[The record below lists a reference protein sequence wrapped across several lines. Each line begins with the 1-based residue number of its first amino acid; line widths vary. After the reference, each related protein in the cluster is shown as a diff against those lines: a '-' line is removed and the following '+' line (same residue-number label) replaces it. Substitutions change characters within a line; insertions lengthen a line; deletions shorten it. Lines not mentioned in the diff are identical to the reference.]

1 METKMAQ
8 SSAHQD
14 PANSWQWMRNIYHYD
29 ALEIHP
35 CAVIGR
41 DLFRRDIVEQCE
53 PKEAHVWTVYGH
65 LRNGGVH
72 DFEDFP
78 TEADAIAF
86 HDRLIG
92 IWPHLA
98 GPEGG
103 QS

>member
-1 METKMAQ
+1 MTQCPIAKAR
-8 SSAHQD
+8 ALIPH
-14 PANSWQWMRNIYHYD
+14 WMRDIRAYD

-41 DLFRRDIVEQCE
+41 DLFSRDIVEPCE
-53 PKEAHVWTVYGH
+53 PKDAAFWTVYGH
-65 LRNGGVH
+65 LQTGGVH

-78 TEADAIAF
+78 TEADAMAF
-86 HDRLIG
+86 HDRLMA
-92 IWPHLA
+92 IWPHLG